1 MKKMKIM
8 LSVVIVLILFGCGK
22 KESSEPISLVGNWME
37 EEKSNYHFALISEE
51 AMEIYQ
57 VAGDDVSLYWA
68 GSVQSLENKKEPI
81 TWVSKRD
88 ALKMQNSLFASGL
101 EEKEFTYENNTIS
114 YTSSIM
120 GIETKRELKRT
131 EKELPKME
139 MKSSTTVVQEELKQ
153 PEVLEIGG
161 GLTKNGDYFMYG
173 GILYNPNEKATIKY
187 ANYDITLTDSEG
199 NIVGVESGITT
210 EIGPKEQKVI
220 TGQISCGSSQ
230 LSNIELKATVSR
242 DNFIS
247 NSECIPST
255 MFYFQQP
262 SILENY
268 YTEIVGK
275 LINNSQI
282 ETASVKIEVLC
293 RKEGKIVYSDMTFL
307 DHVMPGENVF
317 KVSTNL
323 SDIDFDAIELY
334 AYDHSSYSHI
344 KHPEY
349 TPQTGLINQ
358 NVIEYKKATF
368 NEEGNSATASID
380 NTEEKTKEESEPSTV
395 EVQDDF
401 ESFKKVM
408 DEYESFFDSYI
419 EFLKTYDSSN
429 PSALLK
435 YMEVLQKYQ
444 STMKAL
450 EDLKNKEMT
459 PEEAEYYTQTM
470 LRINQKLSEVAF

>member
-1 MKKMKIM
+1 
-8 LSVVIVLILFGCGK
+8 
-22 KESSEPISLVGNWME
+22 
-37 EEKSNYHFALISEE
+37 
-51 AMEIYQ
+51 
-57 VAGDDVSLYWA
+57 
-68 GSVQSLENKKEPI
+68 
-81 TWVSKRD
+81 
-88 ALKMQNSLFASGL
+88 
-101 EEKEFTYENNTIS
+101 
-114 YTSSIM
+114 
-120 GIETKRELKRT
+120 
-131 EKELPKME
+131 
-139 MKSSTTVVQEELKQ
+139 
-153 PEVLEIGG
+153 
-161 GLTKNGDYFMYG
+161 
-173 GILYNPNEKATIKY
+173 
-187 ANYDITLTDSEG
+187 
-199 NIVGVESGITT
+199 
-210 EIGPKEQKVI
+210 
-220 TGQISCGSSQ
+220 
-230 LSNIELKATVSR
+230 
-242 DNFIS
+242 
-247 NSECIPST
+247 
-255 MFYFQQP
+255 
-262 SILENY
+262 
-268 YTEIVGK
+268 
-275 LINNSQI
+275 
-282 ETASVKIEVLC
+282 
-293 RKEGKIVYSDMTFL
+293 MTFL